1 MCFRLILL
9 LVFYK
14 SVSMPGAFPSPF
26 VITVGVPKG
35 GDCKT
40 WTAFNLSSRL
50 GFWGYDVVAIDSNP
64 MHDLWKDHQSLAQ
77 QGLWPRFEVVT
88 HDPLDPHGNQ
98 TDQVNVS
105 DHRHRDF
112 IVYDTSQYVQL
123 RTTRWAWTYC
133 NLMILPVGPY
143 AAQIP
148 NYMEALQLYQALPGP
163 RAPILV
169 LPCRV
174 RVLKNSVPQRR
185 LEDLLS
191 FLGEQGC
198 IVPPFS
204 GQYQIPESES
214 IASQDTRWIFSETI
228 YEGKK
233 RTLHPDLVTRV
244 DISLAWI
251 KSEIEKLY
259 GAFPAPRIAPVSM
272 NHREEMLTQLAQE
285 FAHRNSQHQ
294 RPAAPQYS

>member
-1 MCFRLILL
+1 MLLGYTVIPLGCMLGTSVAIYVGWWCVYVLTRLLFFYLCLVLL
-9 LVFYK
+9 AAVGLTFYLPGLQLLYMP
-14 SVSMPGAFPSPF
+14 VSMPIAFPSPF

-50 GFWGYDVVAIDSNP
+50 GFWGHDVVSIDSNP

-77 QGLWPRFEVVT
+77 QGIWPRFEVIP

-98 TDQVNVS
+98 TETLDVS
-105 DHRHRDF
+105 SQRHRDF

-133 NLMILPVGPY
+133 NLMILPVCPY

-148 NYMEALQLYQALPGP
+148 NYMEALQLYLALPAP

-174 RVLKNSVPQRR
+174 RVLKNSIPQRR
-185 LEDLLS
+185 LEDLLT
-191 FLGEQGC
+191 FLAEAGMHC
-198 IVPPFS
+198 
-204 GQYQIPESES
+204 
-214 IASQDTRWIFSETI
+214 A
-228 YEGKK
+228 
-233 RTLHPDLVTRV
+233 TL
-244 DISLAWI
+244 
-251 KSEIEKLY
+251 
-259 GAFPAPRIAPVSM
+259 
-272 NHREEMLTQLAQE
+272 
-285 FAHRNSQHQ
+285 
-294 RPAAPQYS
+294 

>member
-1 MCFRLILL
+1 
-9 LVFYK
+9 
-14 SVSMPGAFPSPF
+14 
-26 VITVGVPKG
+26 
-35 GDCKT
+35 
-40 WTAFNLSSRL
+40 
-50 GFWGYDVVAIDSNP
+50 
-64 MHDLWKDHQSLAQ
+64 
-77 QGLWPRFEVVT
+77 
-88 HDPLDPHGNQ
+88 
-98 TDQVNVS
+98 
-105 DHRHRDF
+105 
-112 IVYDTSQYVQL
+112 
-123 RTTRWAWTYC
+123 
-133 NLMILPVGPY
+133 MILPVGPY

-185 LEDLLS
+185 LEDLLT

-214 IASQDTRWIFSETI
+214 IASQDTRWIFSETV

-272 NHREEMLTQLAQE
+272 NHREETLTQLAQE
-285 FAHRNSQHQ
+285 FTQRNSQHH